1 LNIFIDGYIKENLED
16 RCFWWDG
23 SWFSHAFLKG
33 LADSAEATLAA
44 SGFSEGQRLV
54 VLTPNNPM
62 LLALSLAV
70 WRLGGSI
77 CPLNVKSGISS
88 LVDTL
93 SLLEPFAVVTSEE
106 TRREVGLALEE
117 RDWPHVT
124 CPSVGPLP
132 AFTGRAA
139 SPEGQDLAVIF
150 STSGTT
156 GAPKAVPL
164 THENVRSNCESCLK
178 ALKPLRPGDVFL
190 NVLPNFHSF
199 GFTTAMI
206 LPFFAQ
212 SAQAIVPGFMPPHN
226 TLSAIAEAPVNVVL
240 LVPTMLSFL
249 LGLIERGGKP
259 LQGVTV
265 LVTGGDRYNTSLD
278 EKAAKLVG
286 LGVLE
291 GYGITECSPVLSVNN
306 DYESRKLGT
315 AGTFLDGFSWQL
327 RGEDGTVS
335 DAKENPLDG
344 EGVLWVRGPSVAK
357 GYFRTKE
364 EDVSRF
370 DGGWFNT
377 GDYVR
382 IEGGYVRILDRVTD
396 IIIVGGFNV
405 YPQEVEAV
413 LQSHPAVQ
421 TAVVVG
427 MPHPVSGEIPK
438 AYILKKPGED
448 ASALGIIRYCK
459 EKLAHF
465 KVPRSVEFTDSL
477 PLSATG
483 KVLRRVLREQ
493 ERAKN

>member
-1 LNIFIDGYIKENLED
+1 LNVFIDGYIEENPEN

-23 SWFSHAFLKG
+23 AWFDLASLKR
-33 LADSAEATLAA
+33 LADAAEAALAA

-54 VLTPNNPM
+54 VLMPNNPM
-62 LLALSLAV
+62 ILALSLAV

-77 CPLNVKSGISS
+77 CPLNVKSGIPS

-117 RDWPHVT
+117 RGWPHVT
-124 CPSVGPLP
+124 CPPAGPLP
-132 AFTGRAA
+132 AFTGRVGK
-139 SPEGQDLAVIF
+139 PEGRDLAVIF

-164 THENVRSNCESCLK
+164 SHENVYSNCEGCLK

-199 GFTTAMI
+199 GFTAATI
-206 LPFFAQ
+206 LPLFAR
-212 SAQAIVPGFMPPHN
+212 SAQAIVPNFMPPQN
-226 TLSAIAEAPVNVVL
+226 TLSAIVEASANVVI

-249 LGLIERGGKP
+249 LSLIERGGKQ
-259 LQGVTV
+259 LRGVKL
-265 LVTGGDRYNTSLD
+265 LVTGGDRYNTLLD
-278 EKAAKLVG
+278 RKAEALTGV
-286 LGVLE
+286 GVLE
-291 GYGITECSPVLSVNN
+291 GYGITECSPVLSVNG
-306 DYESRKLGT
+306 DYECRRLGT
-315 AGTFLDGFSWQL
+315 AGEFLHGFSWQL
-327 RGEDGTVS
+327 RDENGAITGAE
-335 DAKENPLDG
+335 ENPRDG
-344 EGVLWVRGPSVAK
+344 EGVLWVRGPSVTK
-357 GYFRTKE
+357 GYFRVEE
-364 EDVSRF
+364 EDATRF

-382 IEGGYVRILDRVTD
+382 VEGGYVQILDRVTD

-413 LQSHPAVQ
+413 LQTHPAVQ

-438 AYILKKPGED
+438 AYILKKPGAE

-465 KVPRSVEFTDSL
+465 KVPRSVEFTDSF

-483 KVLRRVLREQ
+483 KVLRRVLRER
-493 ERAKN
+493 ERAGH